1 MKPDSQ
7 LKQEVEDEL
16 MSSPAVDANGI
27 GVAVVDGIVTLT
39 GHVPDYA
46 TKVAAEKCA
55 TRIAGVGAVVIGID
69 VKLRESEQRTDE
81 DIALSVRVS

>member
-16 MSSPAVDANGI
+16 TNSPAVDANGI

-39 GHVPDYA
+39 GHVRNYA
-46 TKVAAEKCA
+46 AKVAAEKCA
-55 TRIAGVGAVVIGID
+55 LRIEGVDAVVIGID
-69 VKLRESEQRTDE
+69 SRH
-81 DIALSVRVS
+81 

>member
-1 MKPDSQ
+1 MKSDSQ

-16 MSSPAVDANGI
+16 MSNAAVDANGI
-27 GVAVVDGIVTLT
+27 DVAVVDGIVTLT

-55 TRIAGVGAVVIGID
+55 LRIAGVVAVV
-69 VKLRESEQRTDE
+69 SAST
-81 DIALSVRVS
+81 